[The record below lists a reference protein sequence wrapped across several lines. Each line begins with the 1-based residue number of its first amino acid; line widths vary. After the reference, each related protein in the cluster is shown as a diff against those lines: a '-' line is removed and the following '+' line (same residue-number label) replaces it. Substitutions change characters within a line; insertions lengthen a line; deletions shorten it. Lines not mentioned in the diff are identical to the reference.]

1 MLFGVLF
8 QGFKDTGH
16 LFSILRIIFSFQSQP
31 SSLSTCSSQ
40 TDGFMDLMAHMA
52 ILTANLGKRLSVD
65 QSCLLRHMLVQ
76 IPCVQKKHHPRRT
89 AIDFST
95 RTEEDCNAE
104 IFSIVDW
111 QAVHAF
117 AKQADGYGK
126 SKVVA
131 PGSVQLDDS
140 ELDELTNG
148 CCCCFCSEGSSSGEK
163 KEEEELRRWNNT
175 ITVTAKGAVILRF
188 SWSRPMPWTERHTNM
203 ALAASNLACR
213 LIECCC

>member
-1 MLFGVLF
+1 M
-8 QGFKDTGH
+8 
-16 LFSILRIIFSFQSQP
+16 
-31 SSLSTCSSQ
+31 
-40 TDGFMDLMAHMA
+40 DGFLDLMAHMA

-65 QSCLLRHMLVQ
+65 QSCLLRHMLLR
-76 IPCVQKKHHPRRT
+76 IPCAQKKRPGHHNHHPRQS

-117 AKQADGYGK
+117 AKQADGYGR
-126 SKVVA
+126 SRVIP

-140 ELDELTNG
+140 ELEELTNF
-148 CCCCFCSEGSSSGEK
+148 CCCKDLASESGSTGLEDEVK
-163 KEEEELRRWNNT
+163 QPRRRWNNT

-188 SWSRPMPWTERHTNM
+188 SWSNPMPWTERHTRM
-203 ALAASNLACR
+203 ALGASNLACR